1 MKKTLISAL
10 ILTALFTATGCE
22 DKEAKAT
29 IAQQTQT
36 IAQQTQTIAQLTAE
50 NTQLK
55 AEKEKAEK
63 VIPAIFAEKD
73 VIFEKV
79 EKIKYSKSQERLFSS
94 DEVEI
99 DISLLGLKTNIDW
112 LDELLWTEL
121 VKNEF
126 GEDAPKTREQV
137 LAEYKTIWNDVKESL
152 EKEPELGFSRNSW
165 MLFVGQKEKLATFAV
180 RYYSYTGGPHGVGGD
195 EYLTVDM
202 TTHKVLTLSDI
213 IDQKKLPEVK
223 ELLWRFYTRS
233 GRIKDEDAFTKKTD
247 FDVSK
252 NFYLAH
258 DGIHFIYHEY
268 EIASYA
274 EGEQDLVISWGQL
287 QLENF
292 LMPDFVKQKYY
303 DFGYTEPYAAPV
315 KE

>member
-1 MKKTLISAL
+1 MKKTFISAL
-10 ILTALFTATGCE
+10 ILTALFTVTGCE
-22 DKEAKAT
+22 DKEAKA
-29 IAQQTQT
+29 T

-63 VIPAIFAEKD
+63 IIPAIFAEKD

-79 EKIKYSKSQERLFSS
+79 EKIKYSKSQERWFSS
-94 DEVEI
+94 DEGEVN
-99 DISLLGLKTNIDW
+99 ISLLGLKTNVAW
-112 LDELLWTEL
+112 LNDLLWSEL
-121 VKNEF
+121 VKNDF
-126 GEDAPKTREQV
+126 GENVSKTRDQM
-137 LAEYKTIWNDVKESL
+137 LSKYKTIWNDVKESL
-152 EKEPELGFSRNSW
+152 EKEPELGFSSNTW
-165 MLFVGQKEKLATFAV
+165 MMFVGQKEKLATFAI
-180 RYYSYTGGPHGVGGD
+180 RYYSYTGGPHGVGGNV
-195 EYLTVDM
+195 YLTVDM

-223 ELLWRFYTRS
+223 ELLWRFYTDS

-258 DGIHFIYHEY
+258 DGIHFIYDEY

-274 EGEQDLVISWGQL
+274 EGEQDLVISWGLL
-287 QLENF
+287 QLENL

-303 DFGYTEPYAAPV
+303 DFGYIAPYTTPV
-315 KE
+315 EE

>member
-1 MKKTLISAL
+1 MKKTLISVL
-10 ILTALFTATGCE
+10 ILTALFTTTGCE
-22 DKEAKAT
+22 DKEAKA
-29 IAQQTQT
+29 T

-73 VIFEKV
+73 PIFEKV
-79 EKIKYSKSQERLFSS
+79 EKIKYTQAQERWFER

-99 DISLLGLKTNIDW
+99 DISVLGLKTNIDW

-126 GEDAPKTREQV
+126 GENAPKTRDQM
-137 LAEYKTIWNDVKESL
+137 LSKYKTIWNDVKASL
-152 EKEPELGFSRNSW
+152 EKEPELGFARHAW
-165 MLFVGQKEKLATFAV
+165 MVFVGQKEKLATFAV
-180 RYYSYTGGPHGVGGD
+180 RYYSYTGGPHGVGGNV
-195 EYLTVDM
+195 YLTVDM

-223 ELLWRFYTRS
+223 ELLWRFYTDS

-258 DGIHFIYHEY
+258 DGIHFIYHVY

-274 EGEQDLVISWGQL
+274 EGEQDLVIPWVWL
-287 QLENF
+287 QRDNL
-292 LMPDFVKQKYY
+292 LTSDFVKQKYY
-303 DFGYTEPYAAPV
+303 NLGYEVPI

>member
-1 MKKTLISAL
+1 MKKTFISAL
-10 ILTALFTATGCE
+10 ILTALFTVTACE

-29 IAQQTQT
+29 IE
-36 IAQQTQTIAQLTAE
+36 QQTQTIAQLTAE

-79 EKIKYSKSQERLFSS
+79 EKIKYSKSQERWFSS
-94 DEVEI
+94 DEGEVN
-99 DISLLGLKTNIDW
+99 ISLLGLKTNVAW
-112 LDELLWTEL
+112 LNDLLWSEL
-121 VKNEF
+121 VKNDF
-126 GEDAPKTREQV
+126 GENVSKTRDQM
-137 LAEYKTIWNDVKESL
+137 LSKYKTIWNDVKESL
-152 EKEPELGFSRNSW
+152 EKEPELGFSSNTW
-165 MLFVGQKEKLATFAV
+165 MIFVGQKEKLATFAI
-180 RYYSYTGGPHGVGGD
+180 RYYSYTGGAHGLGGS
-195 EYLTVDM
+195 EYLTIDM

-213 IDQKKLPEVK
+213 IEQKKLPEVK
-223 ELLWRFYTRS
+223 ELLWSFYTDY
-233 GRIKDEDAFTKKTD
+233 GRIKDEEAFTKKTD

-258 DGIHFIYHEY
+258 DGIHFIYHVY

-287 QLENF
+287 QLGNL

-303 DFGYTEPYAAPV
+303 DFGYIAPYTIPV
-315 KE
+315 EE

>member
-10 ILTALFTATGCE
+10 ILTALFAVTGCE
-22 DKEAKAT
+22 DKETKAK
-29 IAQQTQT
+29 IEQQ
-36 IAQQTQTIAQLTAE
+36 IQTIAQLTAE

-79 EKIKYSKSQERLFSS
+79 EKIKYSKSQERWFSS
-94 DEVEI
+94 DEGEVN
-99 DISLLGLKTNIDW
+99 ISLLGLKTNVAW
-112 LDELLWTEL
+112 LNDLLWSEL
-121 VKNEF
+121 VKNDF
-126 GEDAPKTREQV
+126 GENVSKTRDQM
-137 LAEYKTIWNDVKESL
+137 LSKYKTIWNDVKESL
-152 EKEPELGFSRNSW
+152 EKEPELGFSSNTW
-165 MLFVGQKEKLATFAV
+165 MMFVGQKEKLATFAMG
-180 RYYSYTGGPHGVGGD
+180 YYSYTGGTHGVEGN

-223 ELLWRFYTRS
+223 ELLWSFYTNFGS
-233 GRIKDEDAFTKKTD
+233 TKDEDAFTKKTD
-247 FDVSK
+247 FDVSE

-274 EGEQDLVISWGQL
+274 EGEQDLVIPWAWL
-287 QLENF
+287 QREN
-292 LMPDFVKQKYY
+292 LLTSDFVKQKYY
-303 DFGYTEPYAAPV
+303 DLGYTAPV
-315 KE
+315 KG

>member
-1 MKKTLISAL
+1 MQKTFISAL
-10 ILTALFTATGCE
+10 ILTALFTVTGCE

-29 IAQQTQT
+29 IE
-36 IAQQTQTIAQLTAE
+36 QQTQTIAQLTAE

-79 EKIKYSKSQERLFSS
+79 EKIKYSKSQERWFSS
-94 DEVEI
+94 DEGEVN
-99 DISLLGLKTNIDW
+99 ISLLGLKTNVAW
-112 LDELLWTEL
+112 LNDLLWSEL
-121 VKNEF
+121 VKNDF
-126 GEDAPKTREQV
+126 GENVSKTRDQM
-137 LAEYKTIWNDVKESL
+137 LSKYKTIWNDVKESL
-152 EKEPELGFSRNSW
+152 EKEPELGFSSNTW
-165 MLFVGQKEKLATFAV
+165 MMFVGQKEKLATFAMG
-180 RYYSYTGGPHGVGGD
+180 YYSYTGGTHGVEGN

-202 TTHKVLTLSDI
+202 TTHKVLTLPDI

-223 ELLWRFYTRS
+223 ELLWSFYTNFGS
-233 GRIKDEDAFTKKTD
+233 TKDEDAFTKKTD
-247 FDVSK
+247 FDVSE

-274 EGEQDLVISWGQL
+274 EGEQDLVIPWAWL
-287 QLENF
+287 QREN
-292 LMPDFVKQKYY
+292 LLTSDFVKQKYY
-303 DFGYTEPYAAPV
+303 DLGYTAPV
-315 KE
+315 KG

>member
-22 DKEAKAT
+22 DKEAKA
-29 IAQQTQT
+29 T

-79 EKIKYSKSQERLFSS
+79 ETIKYSKSQERGFSS
-94 DEVEI
+94 DEGEVI
-99 DISLLGLKTNIDW
+99 ISLLGLKTNVAW
-112 LDELLWTEL
+112 LNDLLWSEL
-121 VKNEF
+121 VKNDF
-126 GEDAPKTREQV
+126 GENVSKTRDQM
-137 LAEYKTIWNDVKESL
+137 LSKYKTIWNDVKESL
-152 EKEPELGFSRNSW
+152 EKEPELGFSSNTW
-165 MLFVGQKEKLATFAV
+165 MMFVGQKEKLATFAV
-180 RYYSYTGGPHGVGGD
+180 RYYSYTGGPHGVGGNV
-195 EYLTVDM
+195 YLTVDM

-223 ELLWRFYTRS
+223 ELLWRFYTDS

-258 DGIHFIYHEY
+258 DGIHFIYDEY

-274 EGEQDLVISWGQL
+274 EGEQDLVISWGLL
-287 QLENF
+287 QLENL

-303 DFGYTEPYAAPV
+303 DFGYIAPYTTPV
-315 KE
+315 EE

>member
-1 MKKTLISAL
+1 MKKTFISAL

-36 IAQQTQTIAQLTAE
+36 IAQLTAE

-63 VIPAIFAEKD
+63 IIPAIFAEKD

-79 EKIKYSKSQERLFSS
+79 EKIKYSKSQERWFSS
-94 DEVEI
+94 DEGEVN
-99 DISLLGLKTNIDW
+99 ISLLGLKTNVAW
-112 LDELLWTEL
+112 LNDLLWSEL
-121 VKNEF
+121 VKNDF
-126 GEDAPKTREQV
+126 GENVSKTRDQM
-137 LAEYKTIWNDVKESL
+137 LSKYKTIWNDVKESL
-152 EKEPELGFSRNSW
+152 EKEPELGFSSNTW
-165 MLFVGQKEKLATFAV
+165 MMFVGQKEKLATFAI
-180 RYYSYTGGPHGVGGD
+180 RYYSYTGGAHGLGGS
-195 EYLTVDM
+195 EYLTIDM

-213 IDQKKLPEVK
+213 IEQKKLPEVK
-223 ELLWRFYTRS
+223 ELLWSFYTDY
-233 GRIKDEDAFTKKTD
+233 GRIKDEEAFTKKTD

-258 DGIHFIYHEY
+258 DGIHFIYHVY

-274 EGEQDLVISWGQL
+274 EGEQDLVIPWVWL
-287 QLENF
+287 QREN
-292 LMPDFVKQKYY
+292 LLTSDFVKQKYY
-303 DFGYTEPYAAPV
+303 DLGYEVPV

>member
-1 MKKTLISAL
+1 MKKTFISAL
-10 ILTALFTATGCE
+10 ILTALFTVTGCE
-22 DKEAKAT
+22 DKEAKA
-29 IAQQTQT
+29 T

-79 EKIKYSKSQERLFSS
+79 EKIKYSKSQERWFSS
-94 DEVEI
+94 DEGEVN
-99 DISLLGLKTNIDW
+99 ISLLGLKTNVAW
-112 LDELLWTEL
+112 LNDLLWSEL
-121 VKNEF
+121 VKNDF
-126 GEDAPKTREQV
+126 GENVSKTRDQM
-137 LAEYKTIWNDVKESL
+137 LSKYKTIWNDVKESL
-152 EKEPELGFSRNSW
+152 EKEPELGFSSNTW
-165 MLFVGQKEKLATFAV
+165 MMFVGQKEKLATFAI
-180 RYYSYTGGPHGVGGD
+180 RYYSYTGGAHGLGGS
-195 EYLTVDM
+195 EYLTIDM

-213 IDQKKLPEVK
+213 IEQKKLPEVK
-223 ELLWRFYTRS
+223 ELLWSFYTDY
-233 GRIKDEDAFTKKTD
+233 GRIKDEEAFTKKTD

-274 EGEQDLVISWGQL
+274 AGEQDLVIPWVWL
-287 QLENF
+287 QREN
-292 LMPDFVKQKYY
+292 LLTSDFVKQKYY
-303 DFGYTEPYAAPV
+303 DLGYEVPV

>member
-1 MKKTLISAL
+1 MKKTFISAL

-36 IAQQTQTIAQLTAE
+36 IAQLTAE

-63 VIPAIFAEKD
+63 IIPAIFAEKD

-152 EKEPELGFSRNSW
+152 EKEPELGFSRNAW
-165 MLFVGQKEKLATFAV
+165 MLFVGLSLLAIL
-180 RYYSYTGGPHGVGGD
+180 
-195 EYLTVDM
+195 LTVINL
-202 TTHKVLTLSDI
+202 KNDI
-213 IDQKKLPEVK
+213 
-223 ELLWRFYTRS
+223 
-233 GRIKDEDAFTKKTD
+233 
-247 FDVSK
+247 
-252 NFYLAH
+252 
-258 DGIHFIYHEY
+258 
-268 EIASYA
+268 
-274 EGEQDLVISWGQL
+274 
-287 QLENF
+287 
-292 LMPDFVKQKYY
+292 
-303 DFGYTEPYAAPV
+303 
-315 KE
+315 

>member
-10 ILTALFTATGCE
+10 ILTALFTVTGCE
-22 DKEAKAT
+22 DKEAKA
-29 IAQQTQT
+29 T

-63 VIPAIFAEKD
+63 IIPAIFAEKD

-79 EKIKYSKSQERLFSS
+79 EKIKYSKSQERWFSS
-94 DEVEI
+94 DEGEVN
-99 DISLLGLKTNIDW
+99 ISLLGLKTNVAW
-112 LDELLWTEL
+112 LNDLLWSEL
-121 VKNEF
+121 VKNDF
-126 GEDAPKTREQV
+126 GENVSKTRDQM
-137 LAEYKTIWNDVKESL
+137 LSKYKTIWNDVKESL
-152 EKEPELGFSRNSW
+152 EKEPELGFSSNTW
-165 MLFVGQKEKLATFAV
+165 MMFVGQKEKLATFAI
-180 RYYSYTGGPHGVGGD
+180 RYYSYTGGAHGLGGS
-195 EYLTVDM
+195 EYLTIDM

-213 IDQKKLPEVK
+213 IEQKKLPEVK
-223 ELLWRFYTRS
+223 ELLWSFYTDS
-233 GRIKDEDAFTKKTD
+233 GRIKDEEAFTKKTD

-274 EGEQDLVISWGQL
+274 EGEQDLVIPWVWL
-287 QLENF
+287 QREN
-292 LMPDFVKQKYY
+292 LLTSDFVKQKYY
-303 DFGYTEPYAAPV
+303 DLGYEVPV

>member
-1 MKKTLISAL
+1 MKKTFISAL
-10 ILTALFTATGCE
+10 ILTALFTVTGCE
-22 DKEAKAT
+22 DKEAKA
-29 IAQQTQT
+29 T

-79 EKIKYSKSQERLFSS
+79 ETIKYSKSQERGFSS
-94 DEVEI
+94 DEGEVI
-99 DISLLGLKTNIDW
+99 ISLLGLKTNVAW
-112 LDELLWTEL
+112 LNDLLWSEL
-121 VKNEF
+121 VKKEF
-126 GEDAPKTREQV
+126 GENAPKTRDQV
-137 LAEYKTIWNDVKESL
+137 RSEYQTILNDVKASL
-152 EKEPELGFSRNSW
+152 EKEHELGFTRNAW
-165 MLFVGQKEKLATFAV
+165 ITFVGQKEKLATFAI
-180 RYYSYTGGPHGVGGD
+180 RYYSYTGEPHSVGGS

-213 IDQKKLPEVK
+213 IEQKKLPEVK
-223 ELLWRFYTRS
+223 ELLWSFYTDD
-233 GRIKDEDAFTKKTD
+233 GRIKDEEAFTKKTD

-258 DGIHFIYHEY
+258 DGIHFIYHVY

-274 EGEQDLVISWGQL
+274 EGEQDLVIPWVWL
-287 QLENF
+287 QREN
-292 LMPDFVKQKYY
+292 LLTSDFVKQKYY
-303 DFGYTEPYAAPV
+303 NLGYEVPI

>member
-1 MKKTLISAL
+1 MKKTFISAL
-10 ILTALFTATGCE
+10 ILTALFTVAGCE

-29 IAQQTQT
+29 IE
-36 IAQQTQTIAQLTAE
+36 QQTQTIAQLTAE

-79 EKIKYSKSQERLFSS
+79 EKIKYSKSQERWFSS
-94 DEVEI
+94 DEGEVN
-99 DISLLGLKTNIDW
+99 ISLLGLKTNVAW
-112 LDELLWTEL
+112 LNDLLWSEL
-121 VKNEF
+121 VKNDF
-126 GEDAPKTREQV
+126 GENVSKTRDQM
-137 LAEYKTIWNDVKESL
+137 LSKYKTIWNDVKESL
-152 EKEPELGFSRNSW
+152 EKEPELGFSSNTW
-165 MLFVGQKEKLATFAV
+165 MIFVGQKEKLATFAI
-180 RYYSYTGGPHGVGGD
+180 RYYSYTGGAHGLGGS
-195 EYLTVDM
+195 EYLTIDM

-213 IDQKKLPEVK
+213 IEQKKLPEVK
-223 ELLWRFYTRS
+223 ELLWSFYTDY
-233 GRIKDEDAFTKKTD
+233 GRIKDEEAFTKKTD

-287 QLENF
+287 QLGNL

>member
-10 ILTALFTATGCE
+10 ILSALFTATGCE
-22 DKEAKAT
+22 DKEAKA
-29 IAQQTQT
+29 T

-79 EKIKYSKSQERLFSS
+79 EKIKYSKSQERWFSS
-94 DEVEI
+94 DEGEVN
-99 DISLLGLKTNIDW
+99 ISLLGLKTNVAW
-112 LDELLWTEL
+112 LNDLLWSEL
-121 VKNEF
+121 VKNDF
-126 GEDAPKTREQV
+126 GENVSKTRDQM
-137 LAEYKTIWNDVKESL
+137 LSKYKTIWNDVKESL
-152 EKEPELGFSRNSW
+152 EKEPELGFSSNTW
-165 MLFVGQKEKLATFAV
+165 MMFVGQKEKLATFAI
-180 RYYSYTGGPHGVGGD
+180 RYYSYTGGAHGLGGS
-195 EYLTVDM
+195 EYLTIDM
-202 TTHKVLTLSDI
+202 TTHKVLTLPDI

-223 ELLWRFYTRS
+223 ELLWSFYTNFGS
-233 GRIKDEDAFTKKTD
+233 TKDEDAFTKKTD
-247 FDVSK
+247 FDVSE

-274 EGEQDLVISWGQL
+274 AGEQDLVIPWVWL
-287 QLENF
+287 QREN
-292 LMPDFVKQKYY
+292 LLTSDFVKQKYY
-303 DFGYTEPYAAPV
+303 DLGYEVPV

>member
-22 DKEAKAT
+22 DKEAKA
-29 IAQQTQT
+29 T

-79 EKIKYSKSQERLFSS
+79 EKIKYSKSQERWFSS
-94 DEVEI
+94 DEGEVN
-99 DISLLGLKTNIDW
+99 ISLLGLKTNVAW
-112 LDELLWTEL
+112 LNDLLWSEL
-121 VKNEF
+121 VKNDF
-126 GEDAPKTREQV
+126 GENVSKTRDQM
-137 LAEYKTIWNDVKESL
+137 LSKYKTIWNDVKESL
-152 EKEPELGFSRNSW
+152 EKEPELGFSSNTW
-165 MLFVGQKEKLATFAV
+165 MIFVGQKEKLATFAI
-180 RYYSYTGGPHGVGGD
+180 RYYSYTGGAHGLGGS
-195 EYLTVDM
+195 EYLTIDM

-223 ELLWRFYTRS
+223 ELLWSFYTDY

-258 DGIHFIYHEY
+258 DGIHFIYHVY

-274 EGEQDLVISWGQL
+274 EGEQDLVIPWVWL
-287 QLENF
+287 QREN
-292 LMPDFVKQKYY
+292 LLTSDFVKQKYY
-303 DFGYTEPYAAPV
+303 DLGYEVPV

>member
-1 MKKTLISAL
+1 MKKTFISAL

-22 DKEAKAT
+22 DKEAKA
-29 IAQQTQT
+29 T

-79 EKIKYSKSQERLFSS
+79 EKIKYSKSQERWFSS
-94 DEVEI
+94 DEGEVN
-99 DISLLGLKTNIDW
+99 ISLLGLKTNVAW
-112 LDELLWTEL
+112 LNDLLWSEL
-121 VKNEF
+121 VKNDF
-126 GEDAPKTREQV
+126 GENVSKTRDQM
-137 LAEYKTIWNDVKESL
+137 LSKYKTIWNDVKESL
-152 EKEPELGFSRNSW
+152 EKEPELGFSRNTW
-165 MLFVGQKEKLATFAV
+165 MMFVGQKEKLATFAI
-180 RYYSYTGGPHGVGGD
+180 RYYSYTGGAHGLGGS
-195 EYLTVDM
+195 EYLTIDM
-202 TTHKVLTLSDI
+202 TTHKVLMLSDI
-213 IDQKKLPEVK
+213 IEQKKLPEVK
-223 ELLWRFYTRS
+223 ELLWSFYTDY
-233 GRIKDEDAFTKKTD
+233 GRIKDEEAFTKKTD

-258 DGIHFIYHEY
+258 DGIHFIYHVY

-274 EGEQDLVISWGQL
+274 EGEQDLVIPWVWL
-287 QLENF
+287 QREN
-292 LMPDFVKQKYY
+292 LLTSDFVKQKYY
-303 DFGYTEPYAAPV
+303 DLGYEVPV

>member
-1 MKKTLISAL
+1 MKKTFISAL
-10 ILTALFTATGCE
+10 ILTALFTVTGCE

-29 IAQQTQT
+29 IE
-36 IAQQTQTIAQLTAE
+36 QQTQTIAQLTAE

-79 EKIKYSKSQERLFSS
+79 EKIKYSKSQERWFSS
-94 DEVEI
+94 DEGEVN
-99 DISLLGLKTNIDW
+99 ISLLGLKTNVAW
-112 LDELLWTEL
+112 LNDLLWSEL
-121 VKNEF
+121 VKNDF
-126 GEDAPKTREQV
+126 GENVSKTRDQM
-137 LAEYKTIWNDVKESL
+137 LSKYKTIWNDVKESL
-152 EKEPELGFSRNSW
+152 EKEPELGFSSNTW
-165 MLFVGQKEKLATFAV
+165 MMFVGQKEKLATFAI
-180 RYYSYTGGPHGVGGD
+180 RYYSYTGGAHGLGGS
-195 EYLTVDM
+195 EYLTIDM

-213 IDQKKLPEVK
+213 IEQKKLPEVK
-223 ELLWRFYTRS
+223 ELLWSFYTDS
-233 GRIKDEDAFTKKTD
+233 GRIKDEEAFTKKTD

-274 EGEQDLVISWGQL
+274 AGEQDLVIPWVWL
-287 QLENF
+287 QREN
-292 LMPDFVKQKYY
+292 LLTSDFVKQKYY
-303 DFGYTEPYAAPV
+303 DLGYEVPV

>member
-36 IAQQTQTIAQLTAE
+36 IAQLTAE

-73 VIFEKV
+73 TIFEKV
-79 EKIKYSKSQERLFSS
+79 EKIKYSKSQERWFSS

-180 RYYSYTGGPHGVGGD
+180 RYYSYTGGPHGVGGNV
-195 EYLTVDM
+195 YLTVDM

-223 ELLWRFYTRS
+223 ELLWSFYTDY

-258 DGIHFIYHEY
+258 DGIHFIYHVY

-274 EGEQDLVISWGQL
+274 DGEQDLVIPWVWL
-287 QLENF
+287 QREN
-292 LMPDFVKQKYY
+292 LLTSDFVKQKYY
-303 DFGYTEPYAAPV
+303 DLGYEVPV

>member
-1 MKKTLISAL
+1 MKKTFISAL
-10 ILTALFTATGCE
+10 ILTALFTVTGCE

-29 IAQQTQT
+29 IE
-36 IAQQTQTIAQLTAE
+36 QQTQTIAQLTAE

-63 VIPAIFAEKD
+63 IIPAIFAEKD

-79 EKIKYSKSQERLFSS
+79 EKIKYSKSQERWFSS
-94 DEVEI
+94 DEGEVN
-99 DISLLGLKTNIDW
+99 ISLLGLKTNVAW
-112 LDELLWTEL
+112 LNDLLWSEL
-121 VKNEF
+121 VKNDF
-126 GEDAPKTREQV
+126 GENVSKTRDQM
-137 LAEYKTIWNDVKESL
+137 LSKYKTIWNDVKESL
-152 EKEPELGFSRNSW
+152 EKEPELGFSSNTW
-165 MLFVGQKEKLATFAV
+165 MMFVGQKEKLATFAMG
-180 RYYSYTGGPHGVGGD
+180 YYSYTGGTHGVEGN

-202 TTHKVLTLSDI
+202 TTHKVLTLPDI

-223 ELLWRFYTRS
+223 ELLWSFYTNFGS
-233 GRIKDEDAFTKKTD
+233 TKDEDAFTKKTD
-247 FDVSK
+247 FDVSE

-274 EGEQDLVISWGQL
+274 EGEQDLVIPWAWL
-287 QLENF
+287 QREN
-292 LMPDFVKQKYY
+292 LLTSDFVKQKYY
-303 DFGYTEPYAAPV
+303 DLGYEVPV

>member
-22 DKEAKAT
+22 DKEAKA
-29 IAQQTQT
+29 T

-79 EKIKYSKSQERLFSS
+79 EKIKYTPSQERWFER

-112 LDELLWTEL
+112 LDELLWSEL
-121 VKNEF
+121 VKKEF
-126 GEDAPKTREQV
+126 GENAPKTRDQV
-137 LAEYKTIWNDVKESL
+137 RSEYQTILNDVKASL
-152 EKEPELGFSRNSW
+152 EKEHELGFTRNAW
-165 MLFVGQKEKLATFAV
+165 ITFVGQKEKLATFAI
-180 RYYSYTGGPHGVGGD
+180 RYYSYTGEPHSVGGS

-213 IDQKKLPEVK
+213 IEQKKLPEVK
-223 ELLWRFYTRS
+223 ELLWSFYTDD
-233 GRIKDEDAFTKKTD
+233 GRIKDEEAFTKKTD

-258 DGIHFIYHEY
+258 DGIHFIYHVY

-274 EGEQDLVISWGQL
+274 EGEQDLVIPWVWL
-287 QLENF
+287 QREN
-292 LMPDFVKQKYY
+292 LLTSDFVKQKYY
-303 DFGYTEPYAAPV
+303 NLGYEVPI

>member
-1 MKKTLISAL
+1 MKKTFISAL

-22 DKEAKAT
+22 DKEAKA
-29 IAQQTQT
+29 T

-73 VIFEKV
+73 TIFEKV
-79 EKIKYSKSQERLFSS
+79 EKIKYSKSQERWFSS
-94 DEVEI
+94 DEGEVN
-99 DISLLGLKTNIDW
+99 ISLLGLKTNVAW
-112 LDELLWTEL
+112 LNDLLWSEL
-121 VKNEF
+121 VKNDF
-126 GEDAPKTREQV
+126 GENVSKTRDQM
-137 LAEYKTIWNDVKESL
+137 LSKYKTIWNDVKESL
-152 EKEPELGFSRNSW
+152 EKEPELGFSSNTW
-165 MLFVGQKEKLATFAV
+165 MIFVGQKEKLATFAI
-180 RYYSYTGGPHGVGGD
+180 RYYSYTGGAHGLGGS
-195 EYLTVDM
+195 EYLTIDM

-213 IDQKKLPEVK
+213 IEQKKLPEVK
-223 ELLWRFYTRS
+223 ELLWSFYTDY

-274 EGEQDLVISWGQL
+274 AGEQDLVIPWVWL
-287 QLENF
+287 QREN
-292 LMPDFVKQKYY
+292 LLTSDFVKQKYY
-303 DFGYTEPYAAPV
+303 DLGYEVPV

>member
-1 MKKTLISAL
+1 MRKTFISAL
-10 ILTALFTATGCE
+10 ILTAFFTVTGCE

-29 IAQQTQT
+29 IE
-36 IAQQTQTIAQLTAE
+36 QQTQTIAQLTAE

-79 EKIKYSKSQERLFSS
+79 EKIKYSKSQERWFSS
-94 DEVEI
+94 DEGEVN
-99 DISLLGLKTNIDW
+99 ISLLGLKTNVAW
-112 LDELLWTEL
+112 LNDLLWSEL
-121 VKNEF
+121 VKNDF
-126 GEDAPKTREQV
+126 GENVSKTRDQM
-137 LAEYKTIWNDVKESL
+137 LSKYKTIWNDVKESL
-152 EKEPELGFSRNSW
+152 EKEPELGFSRNTW
-165 MLFVGQKEKLATFAV
+165 MMFVGQKEKLATFAI
-180 RYYSYTGGPHGVGGD
+180 RYYSYTGGAHGLGGS
-195 EYLTVDM
+195 EYLTIDM

-213 IDQKKLPEVK
+213 IEQKKLPEVK
-223 ELLWRFYTRS
+223 ELLWSFYTDY
-233 GRIKDEDAFTKKTD
+233 GRIKDEEAFTKKTD

-274 EGEQDLVISWGQL
+274 AGEQDLVIPWVWL
-287 QLENF
+287 QREN
-292 LMPDFVKQKYY
+292 LLTSDFVKQKYY
-303 DFGYTEPYAAPV
+303 DLGYEVPV

>member
-1 MKKTLISAL
+1 MKKTFISAL
-10 ILTALFTATGCE
+10 ILTALFTVTGCE

-29 IAQQTQT
+29 IE
-36 IAQQTQTIAQLTAE
+36 QQTQTIAQLTAE

-79 EKIKYSKSQERLFSS
+79 EKIKYSKSQERWFSS
-94 DEVEI
+94 DEGEVN
-99 DISLLGLKTNIDW
+99 ISLLGLKTNVAW
-112 LDELLWTEL
+112 LNDLLWSEL
-121 VKNEF
+121 VKNDF
-126 GEDAPKTREQV
+126 GENVSKTRDQM
-137 LAEYKTIWNDVKESL
+137 LSKYKTIWNDVKESL
-152 EKEPELGFSRNSW
+152 EKEPELGFSSNTW
-165 MLFVGQKEKLATFAV
+165 MIFVGQKEKLATFAI
-180 RYYSYTGGPHGVGGD
+180 RYYSYTGGAHGLGGS
-195 EYLTVDM
+195 EYLTIDM

-213 IDQKKLPEVK
+213 IEQKKLPEVK
-223 ELLWRFYTRS
+223 ELLWSFYTDY
-233 GRIKDEDAFTKKTD
+233 GRIKDEEAFTKKTD

-274 EGEQDLVISWGQL
+274 EGEQDLVISWGLL
-287 QLENF
+287 QLENL

>member
-1 MKKTLISAL
+1 MKKTFISAL

-36 IAQQTQTIAQLTAE
+36 IAQLTAE
-50 NTQLK
+50 NTQLN

-73 VIFEKV
+73 TIFEKV
-79 EKIKYSKSQERLFSS
+79 EKIKYSKSQERWFSS
-94 DEVEI
+94 DEGEVN
-99 DISLLGLKTNIDW
+99 ISLLGLKTNVAW
-112 LDELLWTEL
+112 LNDLLWSEL
-121 VKNEF
+121 VKNDF
-126 GEDAPKTREQV
+126 GENVSKTRDQM
-137 LAEYKTIWNDVKESL
+137 LSKYKTIWNDVKESL
-152 EKEPELGFSRNSW
+152 EKEPELGFSSNTW
-165 MLFVGQKEKLATFAV
+165 MIFVGQKEKLATFAI
-180 RYYSYTGGPHGVGGD
+180 RYYSYTGGAHGLGGS
-195 EYLTVDM
+195 EYLTIDM

-213 IDQKKLPEVK
+213 IEQKKLPEVK
-223 ELLWRFYTRS
+223 ELLWSFYTDY

-258 DGIHFIYHEY
+258 DGIHFIYHVY

-274 EGEQDLVISWGQL
+274 AGEQDLVIPWVWL
-287 QLENF
+287 QREN
-292 LMPDFVKQKYY
+292 LLTSDFVKQKYY
-303 DFGYTEPYAAPV
+303 DLGYEVPV

>member
-22 DKEAKAT
+22 DKEAKA
-29 IAQQTQT
+29 T

-79 EKIKYSKSQERLFSS
+79 EKIKYSKSQERWFSS
-94 DEVEI
+94 DEGEVN
-99 DISLLGLKTNIDW
+99 ISLLGLKTNVAW
-112 LDELLWTEL
+112 LNDLLWSEL
-121 VKNEF
+121 VKNDF
-126 GEDAPKTREQV
+126 GENVSKTRDQM
-137 LAEYKTIWNDVKESL
+137 LSKYKTIWNDVKESL
-152 EKEPELGFSRNSW
+152 EKEPELGFSSNTW
-165 MLFVGQKEKLATFAV
+165 MMFVGQKEKLATFAI
-180 RYYSYTGGPHGVGGD
+180 RYYSYTGGAHGLGGS
-195 EYLTVDM
+195 EYLTIDM

-213 IDQKKLPEVK
+213 IEQKKLPEVK
-223 ELLWRFYTRS
+223 ELLWSFYTDD
-233 GRIKDEDAFTKKTD
+233 GRIKDEEAFTKKTD

-274 EGEQDLVISWGQL
+274 AGEQDLVIPWVWL
-287 QLENF
+287 QREN
-292 LMPDFVKQKYY
+292 LLTSDFVKQKYY
-303 DFGYTEPYAAPV
+303 DLGYEVPV

>member
-1 MKKTLISAL
+1 M
-10 ILTALFTATGCE
+10 
-22 DKEAKAT
+22 
-29 IAQQTQT
+29 
-36 IAQQTQTIAQLTAE
+36 
-50 NTQLK
+50 
-55 AEKEKAEK
+55 
-63 VIPAIFAEKD
+63 
-73 VIFEKV
+73 
-79 EKIKYSKSQERLFSS
+79 FSS

-137 LAEYKTIWNDVKESL
+137 LTEYKTIWNDVKESL

-180 RYYSYTGGPHGVGGD
+180 RYYSYTGGPHGVGGNV
-195 EYLTVDM
+195 YLTVDM

-223 ELLWRFYTRS
+223 ELLWNFYTRS
-233 GRIKDEDAFTKKTD
+233 GRIKDEDAFTQKTD

-258 DGIHFIYHEY
+258 DGIHFIYHVY

-287 QLENF
+287 QLGNL

-303 DFGYTEPYAAPV
+303 DFGYIAPYTIPV
-315 KE
+315 EE

>member
-1 MKKTLISAL
+1 MKKTFISAL
-10 ILTALFTATGCE
+10 ILTALFTVTGCE

-29 IAQQTQT
+29 IE
-36 IAQQTQTIAQLTAE
+36 QQTQTIAQLTAE
-50 NTQLK
+50 NTQLR

-79 EKIKYSKSQERLFSS
+79 EKIKYSKSQERWFSS
-94 DEVEI
+94 DEGEVN
-99 DISLLGLKTNIDW
+99 ISLLGLKTNVAW
-112 LDELLWTEL
+112 LNDLLWSEL
-121 VKNEF
+121 VKNDF
-126 GEDAPKTREQV
+126 GENVSKTRDQM
-137 LAEYKTIWNDVKESL
+137 LSKYKTIWNDVKASL
-152 EKEPELGFSRNSW
+152 EKEPELGFSSNTW
-165 MLFVGQKEKLATFAV
+165 MMFVGQKEKLATFAI
-180 RYYSYTGGPHGVGGD
+180 RYYSYTGGAHGLGGS
-195 EYLTVDM
+195 EYLTIDM

-213 IDQKKLPEVK
+213 IEQKKLPEVK
-223 ELLWRFYTRS
+223 ELLWSFYTDY

-258 DGIHFIYHEY
+258 DGIHFIYHVY

-274 EGEQDLVISWGQL
+274 AGEQDLVIPWVWL
-287 QLENF
+287 QREN
-292 LMPDFVKQKYY
+292 LLTSDFVKQKYY
-303 DFGYTEPYAAPV
+303 DLGYEVPV

>member
-22 DKEAKAT
+22 DKEAKA
-29 IAQQTQT
+29 T

-79 EKIKYSKSQERLFSS
+79 ETIKYSKSQERWFSS
-94 DEVEI
+94 DEGEVS
-99 DISLLGLKTNIDW
+99 ISLLGLKTNVAW
-112 LDELLWTEL
+112 LNDLLWSEF
-121 VKNEF
+121 VKKEF
-126 GEDAPKTREQV
+126 GENVSKTRDQV
-137 LAEYKTIWNDVKESL
+137 RSEYQTILNDVKASL
-152 EKEPELGFSRNSW
+152 EKEHELGFSRNAW
-165 MLFVGQKEKLATFAV
+165 MTFVGQKEKLATFAI
-180 RYYSYTGGPHGVGGD
+180 RYYSYTGGPHGVGGS

-202 TTHKVLTLSDI
+202 TTHKVLTLPDI

-223 ELLWRFYTRS
+223 ELLWSFYTNFGS
-233 GRIKDEDAFTKKTD
+233 TKDEDAFTKKTD

-258 DGIHFIYHEY
+258 DGIHFIYHVY

-274 EGEQDLVISWGQL
+274 EGEQDLVIPWVWL
-287 QLENF
+287 QREN
-292 LMPDFVKQKYY
+292 LLTSDFVKQKYY
-303 DFGYTEPYAAPV
+303 NLGYEVPI

>member
-1 MKKTLISAL
+1 MKKTFISAL
-10 ILTALFTATGCE
+10 ILTALFTVTGCE

-29 IAQQTQT
+29 IE
-36 IAQQTQTIAQLTAE
+36 QQTQTIAQLTAE

-73 VIFEKV
+73 PIFEKV
-79 EKIKYSKSQERLFSS
+79 EKIKYTQAQERWFER

-99 DISLLGLKTNIDW
+99 DISVLGLKTNIDW

-126 GEDAPKTREQV
+126 GENAPKTRDQM
-137 LAEYKTIWNDVKESL
+137 LSKYKTIWNDVKESL
-152 EKEPELGFSRNSW
+152 EKEPELGFSSNTW
-165 MLFVGQKEKLATFAV
+165 MMFVGQKEKLATFAI
-180 RYYSYTGGPHGVGGD
+180 RYYSYTGGAHGLGGS
-195 EYLTVDM
+195 EYLTIDM

-213 IDQKKLPEVK
+213 IEQKKLPEVK
-223 ELLWRFYTRS
+223 ELLWSFYTDY
-233 GRIKDEDAFTKKTD
+233 GRIKDEEAFTKKTD

-274 EGEQDLVISWGQL
+274 AGEQDLVIPWVWL
-287 QLENF
+287 QREN
-292 LMPDFVKQKYY
+292 LLTSDFVKQKYY
-303 DFGYTEPYAAPV
+303 DLGYEVPV
-315 KE
+315 KG

>member
-10 ILTALFTATGCE
+10 ILTALFTVTGCE

-29 IAQQTQT
+29 IE
-36 IAQQTQTIAQLTAE
+36 QQTQTIAQLTAE

-79 EKIKYSKSQERLFSS
+79 EKIKYTQAQERY
-94 DEVEI
+94 EVEI

-112 LDELLWTEL
+112 LDELLWSEL
-121 VKNEF
+121 VKEEF
-126 GEDAPKTREQV
+126 GENAPKTRDQV
-137 LAEYKTIWNDVKESL
+137 RSEYQTILNDVKASL
-152 EKEPELGFSRNSW
+152 EKEHELGFSRNAW

-180 RYYSYTGGPHGVGGD
+180 RYYSYTGGPHGVGGNV
-195 EYLTVDM
+195 YLTVDM

-223 ELLWRFYTRS
+223 ELLWSFYTDS

-274 EGEQDLVISWGQL
+274 EGEQDLVIPWGLL
-287 QLENF
+287 QLENL
-292 LMPDFVKQKYY
+292 LMPDFIKQKYY
-303 DFGYTEPYAAPV
+303 DFGYIAPYTTPV
-315 KE
+315 EE

>member
-36 IAQQTQTIAQLTAE
+36 IAQLTAE

-73 VIFEKV
+73 PIFEKV
-79 EKIKYSKSQERLFSS
+79 EKIKYTQAQERWFER

-99 DISLLGLKTNIDW
+99 DISVLGLKTNIDW

-126 GEDAPKTREQV
+126 GENAPKTRDQM
-137 LAEYKTIWNDVKESL
+137 LSKYKTIWNDVKASL
-152 EKEPELGFSRNSW
+152 EKEPELGFARHAW
-165 MLFVGQKEKLATFAV
+165 MVFVGQKEKLATFAV
-180 RYYSYTGGPHGVGGD
+180 RYYSYTGGPHGVGGNV
-195 EYLTVDM
+195 YLTVDM

-223 ELLWRFYTRS
+223 ELLWRFYTDS

-258 DGIHFIYHEY
+258 DGIHFIYHVY

-274 EGEQDLVISWGQL
+274 EGEQDLVIPWVWL
-287 QLENF
+287 QREN
-292 LMPDFVKQKYY
+292 LLTSDFVKQKYY
-303 DFGYTEPYAAPV
+303 NLGYEVPI

>member
-1 MKKTLISAL
+1 MKKTFISAL

-22 DKEAKAT
+22 DKEAKA
-29 IAQQTQT
+29 T

-79 EKIKYSKSQERLFSS
+79 EKIKYSKSQERWFSS
-94 DEVEI
+94 DEGEVN
-99 DISLLGLKTNIDW
+99 ISLLGLKTNVAW
-112 LDELLWTEL
+112 LNDLLWSEL
-121 VKNEF
+121 VKNDL
-126 GEDAPKTREQV
+126 GENVSKTRDQM
-137 LAEYKTIWNDVKESL
+137 LTEYKTIWNDVKESL
-152 EKEPELGFSRNSW
+152 EKEPELGFSRNAW
-165 MLFVGQKEKLATFAV
+165 MIFVGQKEKLATFAV
-180 RYYSYTGGPHGVGGD
+180 RYYSYTGGPHGVGGNV
-195 EYLTVDM
+195 YLTVDM

-223 ELLWRFYTRS
+223 ELLWNFYTRS

-274 EGEQDLVISWGQL
+274 EGEQDLVISWGLL
-287 QLENF
+287 QLENL
-292 LMPDFVKQKYY
+292 LMPDFIKQKYY
-303 DFGYTEPYAAPV
+303 DFGYIAPYTTPV
-315 KE
+315 EE

>member
-1 MKKTLISAL
+1 MKKTFISAL

-22 DKEAKAT
+22 DKEAKA
-29 IAQQTQT
+29 T

-79 EKIKYSKSQERLFSS
+79 EKIKYSKSQERWFSS
-94 DEVEI
+94 DEGEVN
-99 DISLLGLKTNIDW
+99 ISLLGLKTNVAW
-112 LDELLWTEL
+112 LNDLLWSEL
-121 VKNEF
+121 VKNDF
-126 GEDAPKTREQV
+126 GENVSKTRDQM
-137 LAEYKTIWNDVKESL
+137 LSKYKTIWNDVKESL
-152 EKEPELGFSRNSW
+152 EKEPELGFSSNTW
-165 MLFVGQKEKLATFAV
+165 MMFVGQKEKLATFAI
-180 RYYSYTGGPHGVGGD
+180 RYYSYTGGAHGLGGS
-195 EYLTVDM
+195 EYLTIDM

-223 ELLWRFYTRS
+223 ELLWSFYTDS
-233 GRIKDEDAFTKKTD
+233 GRIKDEEAFTKKTD

-274 EGEQDLVISWGQL
+274 AGEQDLVIPWVWL
-287 QLENF
+287 QREN
-292 LMPDFVKQKYY
+292 LLTSDFVKQKYY
-303 DFGYTEPYAAPV
+303 DLGYEVPV

>member
-1 MKKTLISAL
+1 MKKTFISAL

-29 IAQQTQT
+29 IE
-36 IAQQTQTIAQLTAE
+36 QQTQTIAQLTTE

-73 VIFEKV
+73 TIFEKV
-79 EKIKYSKSQERLFSS
+79 EKIKYSKSQERWFST
-94 DEVEI
+94 DEGEVN
-99 DISLLGLKTNIDW
+99 ISLLGLKTNIAW
-112 LDELLWTEL
+112 LNDLLWSEL
-121 VKNEF
+121 VKKEF
-126 GEDAPKTREQV
+126 GENTSKTRDQV
-137 LAEYKTIWNDVKESL
+137 VSEYQISFNDVKASL
-152 EKEPELGFSRNSW
+152 EKEPEIGFSRNSW
-165 MLFVGQKEKLATFAV
+165 MTFVLQKEKLATFAIG
-180 RYYSYTGGPHGVGGD
+180 YYSYTGGAHGVEGN

-223 ELLWRFYTRS
+223 ELLWSFYTDS
-233 GRIKDEDAFTKKTD
+233 GRIKDEDTFTKKTD

-258 DGIHFIYHEY
+258 DGIHFIYHVY
-268 EIASYA
+268 EIAPYS
-274 EGEQDLVISWGQL
+274 EGEQDLVIPWVWL
-287 QLENF
+287 QIEN
-292 LMPDFVKQKYY
+292 LLTSDFVKQKYY
-303 DFGYTEPYAAPV
+303 DLEKTVPV

>member
-10 ILTALFTATGCE
+10 ILTALFTTTGCE
-22 DKEAKAT
+22 DKEAKA
-29 IAQQTQT
+29 T

-79 EKIKYSKSQERLFSS
+79 EKIKYSKSQERWFSS
-94 DEVEI
+94 DEGEVN
-99 DISLLGLKTNIDW
+99 ISLLGLKTNVAW
-112 LDELLWTEL
+112 LNDLLWSEL
-121 VKNEF
+121 VKNDF
-126 GEDAPKTREQV
+126 GENVSKTRDQM
-137 LAEYKTIWNDVKESL
+137 LSKYKTIWNDVKESL
-152 EKEPELGFSRNSW
+152 EKEPELGFSSNTW
-165 MLFVGQKEKLATFAV
+165 MIFVGQKEKLATFAI
-180 RYYSYTGGPHGVGGD
+180 RYYSYTGGAHGLGGS
-195 EYLTVDM
+195 EYLTIDM

-213 IDQKKLPEVK
+213 IEQKKLPEVK
-223 ELLWRFYTRS
+223 ELLWSFYTDY
-233 GRIKDEDAFTKKTD
+233 GRIKDEEAFTKKTD

-274 EGEQDLVISWGQL
+274 AGEQDLVIPWVWL
-287 QLENF
+287 QREN
-292 LMPDFVKQKYY
+292 LLTSDFVKQKYY
-303 DFGYTEPYAAPV
+303 DLGYEVPV

>member
-1 MKKTLISAL
+1 MKKTFISAL
-10 ILTALFTATGCE
+10 ILTALFTVTGCE
-22 DKEAKAT
+22 DKEMKAT
-29 IAQQTQT
+29 IE
-36 IAQQTQTIAQLTAE
+36 QQTQTIAQLTAE

-79 EKIKYSKSQERLFSS
+79 EKIKYSKSQERWFSS
-94 DEVEI
+94 DEGEVN
-99 DISLLGLKTNIDW
+99 ISLLGLKTNVAW
-112 LDELLWTEL
+112 LNDLLWSEL
-121 VKNEF
+121 VKNDF
-126 GEDAPKTREQV
+126 GENVSKTRDQM
-137 LAEYKTIWNDVKESL
+137 LSKYKTIWNDVKESL
-152 EKEPELGFSRNSW
+152 EKEPELGFSSNTW
-165 MLFVGQKEKLATFAV
+165 MIFVGQKEKLATFAI
-180 RYYSYTGGPHGVGGD
+180 RYYSYTGGAHGLGGS
-195 EYLTVDM
+195 EYLTIDM

-213 IDQKKLPEVK
+213 IEQKKLPEVK
-223 ELLWRFYTRS
+223 ELLWRFYTDS

-258 DGIHFIYHEY
+258 DGIHFIYHVY

-274 EGEQDLVISWGQL
+274 EGEQDLVIPWVWL
-287 QLENF
+287 QREN
-292 LMPDFVKQKYY
+292 LLTSDFVKQKYY
-303 DFGYTEPYAAPV
+303 DLGYEVPV